1 MTETGRAVR
10 AHYLSG
16 THWDREWYRPFQD
29 YRVLLI
35 EVVDRVLDYLRDDPD
50 FRYFHLDGQTCV
62 LDDYLEVRPERRNEL
77 RTAIASRKLLI
88 GPWYTMPDLFCPGD
102 EALVRNLAIGKRICD
117 EWGTSPMRV
126 AFTCDMFG
134 HPSQMP
140 QIYAGF
146 GLAYCVLGRGTN
158 EDTTQAFFDWEGAD
172 GTRVF
177 TFKLQDPM
185 GYGAMVYPRTA
196 VEDLRFKTPTADA
209 IRAEIAEADDPGQT
223 RERIFQRE
231 LSRYV
236 SHEQARG
243 SGSLLALFD
252 WIDHI
257 EPSPNVGRF
266 LDLIRKAQPGVE
278 AEHSTLE
285 AFFDE
290 ARQLHPEPP
299 VKRGE
304 LREPSKNRS
313 EYLYLIPNCVSAR
326 VGQKLANDACQNL
339 LSRRVE
345 PLLAMANRAGAALPR
360 RFLDICWKLLLL
372 NHAHDTI
379 CGCSIDQVHK
389 DMEYRFDQVRVLAE
403 QLIARALGHLCRR
416 IGELARNEQEFT
428 LVLFNTGVLPIS
440 RVVHTYIDFAP
451 EYPSRFQEGF
461 RTQERNNFRL
471 YSSAGDE
478 LPYQI
483 VAIEKGLEERSQYAR
498 TCFIGDGPFDRYH
511 IKLEADVPAGAHRRI
526 RVVPSAT
533 PVRLPG
539 SLRTGLNSAENDA
552 LRILVQ
558 ADGLLTIEDKRSG
571 HVYQALLAL
580 ESRSEIGDGWF
591 HGHSVND
598 RVTLSSGS
606 STRISIEDDG
616 PLSICFRVDIEL
628 SLPARYD
635 WAGERPSDA
644 LLRMTVTHRITLH
657 RDADSVEVETIVDN
671 RAEDHRLQ
679 LLLPSGARSAGHWLA
694 HHPYD
699 IVERP
704 ITVDPGTADWQEA
717 ELVEKPFLDF
727 QAVTDGEQGLAFIS
741 AGGLHEGGVRD
752 DRERS
757 LQVTLLRSFRRTVGN
772 VAEPDGLELGVHRFR
787 YVLLPFA
794 GDLPVKRVFAELAYL
809 QGGLLRAQSGT
820 RSSGFPAFASAASRD
835 VGDDP
840 APPERSWLRLEQ
852 GKLVLSAWKPADDD
866 SGEWI
871 VRVWNPWAEPASD
884 RLLCKQTVRRVFRCG
899 LDESV
904 IEELT
909 RPADTAI
916 AIDALPG
923 KKILTLRLAW

>member
-1 MTETGRAVR
+1 MTKAGRPVR

-35 EVVDRVLDYLRDDPD
+35 EVVDRVLDYLQDDPD

-77 RTAIASRKLLI
+77 RSAITSRKLLI

-140 QIYAGF
+140 QIYNGF
-146 GLAYCVLGRGTN
+146 GLADCVLGRGTN
-158 EDTTQAFFDWEGAD
+158 EDTTAAFFDWEGAD
-172 GTRVF
+172 GSRVF

-185 GYGAMVYPRTA
+185 GYGAMIYPRTA
-196 VEDLRFKTPTADA
+196 IEGLSFKTPTADA
-209 IRAEIAEADDPGQT
+209 IRVEIAEADEPEQT
-223 RERIFQRE
+223 REQIFQRE
-231 LSRYV
+231 LTRYV

-266 LDLIRKAQPGVE
+266 LDLIRQAQPGIE

-339 LSRRVE
+339 LTKQVE
-345 PLLAMANRAGAALPR
+345 PLLAVANRAGAALPR
-360 RFLDICWKLLLL
+360 RFLDIGWKLLLL

-389 DMEYRFDQVRVLAE
+389 DMEYRFDQVRVLAG
-403 QLIARALGHLCRR
+403 QLIAKALGHLCSR
-416 IGELARNEQEFT
+416 IGELAGNDQEFT
-428 LVLFNTGVLPIS
+428 LVLFNPGVRPLS
-440 RVVHTYIDFAP
+440 RIVRTYIDFAP
-451 EYPSRFQEGF
+451 DYPSRFQEGF
-461 RTQERNNFRL
+461 RTQERNSFRL

-511 IKLEADVPAGAHRRI
+511 IELQADVPAGAYRRI
-526 RVVPSAT
+526 RVAPSPK
-533 PVRLPG
+533 PVRTPG
-539 SLRTGLNSAENDA
+539 TLRTGLHSAENRF
-552 LRILVQ
+552 LRIQ
-558 ADGLLTIEDKRSG
+558 IQPDGLLTIEDKDNG
-571 HVYQALLAL
+571 NVYRNLLAL
-580 ESRSEIGDGWF
+580 ESRGEIGDGWF

-598 RVTLSSGS
+598 RVTLSAGAPV
-606 STRISIEDDG
+606 RISVEHDG
-616 PLSICFRVDIEL
+616 PLSIRFRVDVDL

-635 WAGERPSDA
+635 WVEERPSDA
-644 LLRMTVTHRITLH
+644 LVTMTVSHRISLH

-671 RAEDHRLQ
+671 RAEDHRMQ
-679 LLLPSGARSAGHWLA
+679 LLLPSGAGSAEHWLA

-704 ITVDPGTADWQEA
+704 IAVDPVTADWQEA

-727 QAVTDGEQGLAFIS
+727 QAVTDGKQGLAFVS

-772 VAEPDGLELGVHRFR
+772 VAEPGGLELGVRRFR

-794 GDLPVKRVFAELAYL
+794 GALPVKRVFDELAWL
-809 QGGLLRAQSGT
+809 QGGVLRAQSGP
-820 RSSGFPAFASAASRD
+820 RSSGFPPLASAAPP
-835 VGDDP
+835 GAGADP
-840 APPERSWLRLEQ
+840 APAERSWLRLEH
-852 GKLVLSAWKPADDD
+852 GNLVLSAWKPADDD

-871 VRVWNPWAEPASD
+871 VRVWNPLAEPASD
-884 RLLCKQTVRRVFRCG
+884 RLVLNRTVRRVFRCN

-904 IEELT
+904 TEELPLSPDAT
-909 RPADTAI
+909 VAI
-916 AIDALPG
+916 EALPG